1 MEPLKPLIPLQEL
14 IALLQLE
21 PLPVE
26 GGYYRVHYTASDLL
40 DAAALPS
47 RFTGVRALSGAIYY
61 LITPE
66 SFSSL
71 HKLRGDE
78 LWHHY
83 YGDSTEQYCLYPKG
97 DVGSGGIKQE
107 RVRLGTD
114 FTAGDLPSHVVPGGV
129 WQGTRLVSG
138 GRYALFGT
146 TMAPAYAE
154 ADFTPGERDVL
165 TAVYP
170 EAAAAIKEYTYD

>member
-1 MEPLKPLIPLQEL
+1 MEQLTPLTPLLPLQEL
-14 IALLQLE
+14 IALLKLE

-40 DAAALPS
+40 DAAALPA

-83 YGDSTEQYCLYPKG
+83 YGDSAEQFCLYPNGEQK
-97 DVGSGGIKQE
+97 

-114 FTAGDLPSHVVPGGV
+114 FTAGDLPSLVVPGGV
-129 WQGTRLVSG
+129 WQGTRLVPG

-165 TAVYP
+165 IAAYP
-170 EAAAAIKEYTYD
+170 EAAAIIKEYTYD